1 MTLTIHSEEDEQRQ
15 LAVTVEV
22 SEDHVKKAMR
32 QAARRLAK
40 EVRIPGFRKGKAPY
54 HVIVNRVG
62 EDYLRGEAIEDLAQP
77 SFEEALEELDVIPYA
92 QPVLE
97 HVDPSPLV
105 LKFTVPLE
113 PVVELDEAYREL
125 RKEIEPV
132 EITDEA
138 VAEALEQVRVRHQE
152 IEPVERA
159 IKAGDLVSLSGKGVV
174 VVPAASSDEEGEEE
188 KEETAV
194 AEPTEEPL
202 FDEEQVELLMDED
215 VLFPNTPFV
224 ENLIGLSAGEEKSF
238 TFLFPED
245 FEEEELAGKEAKFDV
260 TILDVKNR
268 ILPELDDEL
277 AQQEGVF
284 ETLAE
289 MRESLAETLKSQA
302 EIEAKNE
309 LIDDMMDDLLEKV
322 EIIYPPAAVESE
334 IDNMVDRMKQ
344 QIDRSGWLWD
354 DYLKIQGLNEE
365 SVRDNFRED
374 AEKALARRLV
384 LRQFIID
391 EKLTVEAED
400 VDVRVEERLVDF
412 GDNEDLRNSMR
423 QYYSSGYGL
432 DILSS
437 EILMD
442 KVADRALAIYAGE
455 APDLAELEAAAKATD
470 EEE

>member
-159 IKAGDLVSLSGKGVV
+159 IEAGDLVSLSGKGVV

-455 APDLAELEAAAKATD
+455 APDLAELEAAAKAAD